1 MYNCTLYITY
11 YNYYVPGTY
20 RYYLLYSDEM
30 YSIQGATQI
39 FIVKVLPIW
48 SFNLSP
54 LNAIRLTINLRI
66 IQWLCL
72 LWFNSAAIQTVIIAS
87 HHCEYSNSVN
97 LNQIDQT
104 ATQTVIRMADGTMLE
119 TDTPVA

>member
-1 MYNCTLYITY
+1 
-11 YNYYVPGTY
+11 
-20 RYYLLYSDEM
+20 M

-39 FIVKVLPIW
+39 PIVKVLPIW

-66 IQWLCL
+66 IQWLCP

-87 HHCEYSNSVN
+87 QHCEYSNSVN

-104 ATQTVIRMADGTMLE
+104 ATL
-119 TDTPVA
+119 